1 MIPVLNSYWLSAH
14 LPNAVLS
21 PIRTPAMA
29 PCFNSTTP
37 SRAKAAAFLRVRFFL
52 RAILIKHIVGHRGLL
67 RRCQRP
73 FRHTHRP
80 ASPSEGLPVTP
91 SRAAKP
97 SIVFCHGIGPMPHI
111 GAGSAHPIA
120 VDKLAVVDPELRVL
134 GVEGLGV
141 ADASVMP
148 RIIREPGTNAASH
161 MIGGRASQLLLGTA
175 KRPSSQ
181 L

>member
-1 MIPVLNSYWLSAH
+1 
-14 LPNAVLS
+14 
-21 PIRTPAMA
+21 
-29 PCFNSTTP
+29 
-37 SRAKAAAFLRVRFFL
+37 
-52 RAILIKHIVGHRGLL
+52 
-67 RRCQRP
+67 
-73 FRHTHRP
+73 
-80 ASPSEGLPVTP
+80 
-91 SRAAKP
+91 
-97 SIVFCHGIGPMPHI
+97 MPHI

-148 RIIREPGTNAASH
+148 RIIRGPGTNAASH